1 MAEAW
6 KRPTFGTQVAA
17 CIAKRV
23 ALVPD
28 PAEQRALQDWY
39 VHWLHTK
46 GREAQEKRIAG
57 RPGLSW
63 WGLRM
68 YRRLCAEI
76 VLRDSPWRYHTEIE
90 AACRH
95 LAKVLAL

>member
-23 ALVPD
+23 ALVPG
-28 PAEQRALQDWY
+28 PAEQQALQDWY

-46 GREAQEKRIAG
+46 GREAQEKRFAVA
-57 RPGLSW
+57 
-63 WGLRM
+63 WGLDAQDCHGGGFGCIGGFVQRS
-68 YRRLCAEI
+68 C
-76 VLRDSPWRYHTEIE
+76 
-90 AACRH
+90 
-95 LAKVLAL
+95 

>member
-46 GREAQEKRIAG
+46 GREAQEKRIAVA
-57 RPGLSW
+57 
-63 WGLRM
+63 WGLDAQDCHGGGFGCIGGFAQRS
-68 YRRLCAEI
+68 C
-76 VLRDSPWRYHTEIE
+76 
-90 AACRH
+90 
-95 LAKVLAL
+95 